1 MVHGFDDIISV
12 ENLLE
17 AWKEFVKGKRNKKDV
32 WEFSLRLMDNIFS
45 LRRGLTDQTYVHGG
59 YQEFKINDPKPRNI
73 HKACVRDRLLHHSIY
88 RILYPFFERT
98 FIADSYSCRLGKG
111 THRAV
116 NQLRQLAYKVSRNN
130 ARTCWILKCDIKKF
144 FASVN
149 HTTLLNILLEYI
161 TDKKVIWLL
170 KQVISSFS
178 PGIPLGNLTSQ
189 LFANVYLNKLDQFV
203 KHKLKARHYIRYPD
217 DFLILSE
224 DKQWLEKQVEQV
236 QKFLQDNLKL
246 ELHPDKV
253 FIRKFRQG
261 IDFLGYV
268 ILPYYTVLRTKTKKR
283 MLKKIKQKNLELAM
297 REISEESFNQS
308 LQSYLGILSHC
319 KGHKINNEIR
329 KMLKTKN
336 TPKSGVFFV

>member
-1 MVHGFDDIISV
+1 M
-12 ENLLE
+12 
-17 AWKEFVKGKRNKKDV
+17 
-32 WEFSLRLMDNIFS
+32 
-45 LRRGLTDQTYVHGG
+45 
-59 YQEFKINDPKPRNI
+59 
-73 HKACVRDRLLHHSIY
+73 
-88 RILYPFFERT
+88 
-98 FIADSYSCRLGKG
+98 
-111 THRAV
+111 
-116 NQLRQLAYKVSRNN
+116 
-130 ARTCWILKCDIKKF
+130 
-144 FASVN
+144 
-149 HTTLLNILLEYI
+149 
-161 TDKKVIWLL
+161 
-170 KQVISSFS
+170 
-178 PGIPLGNLTSQ
+178 
-189 LFANVYLNKLDQFV
+189 
-203 KHKLKARHYIRYPD
+203 
-217 DFLILSE
+217 ILSE